1 MHGLVAIIGLGS
13 FVLIALLVRRAKIK
27 LKKVEI
33 ERRRKAIIEER
44 REVLRN
50 LIKLKE
56 KKDRRYKE
64 KDRLNIDDL

>member
-1 MHGLVAIIGLGS
+1 MHGLVAIIALGS